1 MAAAVPGPAQRPI
14 RPIEPLLQMVNEVV
28 VATGKTFKAAKA
40 DGKGNVAEAAA
51 SMDTRIPIAVER
63 FNMVLDDIELE
74 IVGLRCC
81 S

>member
-1 MAAAVPGPAQRPI
+1 
-14 RPIEPLLQMVNEVV
+14 MVNEVV

-40 DGKGNVAEAAA
+40 DGKGNVSEAAA